1 VVVTV
6 TRAEDLRRPLETAV
20 EVKDL
25 LPKELVLVSAVA
37 VLDVLLTVVLEAVD
51 VAQDVDRVVAVLDV
65 AGRDVGR
72 VVVPLTNP

>member
-1 VVVTV
+1 M

-37 VLDVLLTVVLEAVD
+37 VLDVLLTEVLEAVD

>member
-37 VLDVLLTVVLEAVD
+37 VLDALLTVVLEAVD